1 MSLMTVVSCSN
12 NENVRNDDNLLSYL
26 ESKTF
31 ETGAVIACA
40 ASDED
45 TNDVLVFYYPEES
58 ATDIRL
64 YESIDVEI
72 DPNEF
77 SNYRIVNEAS
87 TPFFNGYLGKFTR
100 NLISEKWTI
109 VTYEFNNSIKVSNP
123 IRLKQSSKP
132 SVWSEDVIIDQ
143 SLAAMPKFTWMNN
156 AFGDNAIY
164 FQVISDTQDNL
175 LSGTYTYENKF
186 QYYNTSNVVLN
197 VTTQTPPDLITGNFY
212 KFTLMDV
219 SIDNWVNGVIQKTF
233 EAQ

>member
-1 MSLMTVVSCSN
+1 MTVVSCSN